1 MPEGGPTLT
10 IRAASLEAR
19 ERLRAAGVS
28 VRSAGLDAEV
38 LARHVLGWDRAAW
51 VTRADSPASP
61 AFLDAYGSAIAR
73 RAAREPVAYIVG
85 RREFFGRDF
94 AVSPAVLVPRPET
107 ELIVEWVLRT
117 VPVAPAPRI
126 VDVGTGSGAM
136 AVTLAAERP
145 EWHVL
150 GTDISPEALVVA
162 RANAETI
169 GVADRVTFVAGDLL
183 APASGPLD
191 VIVSNPPYVARRDAP
206 GMLPDVR
213 DHEPHVAL
221 FGGPDGL
228 DLPRRLLHE
237 AFAKLAPGGWLAM
250 EFGYGQAD
258 TMAEAA
264 TNAGLQVIEILSD
277 LQGIERT
284 LIARR

>member
-1 MPEGGPTLT
+1 MT
-10 IRAASLEAR
+10 IRGASLEAR
-19 ERLRAAGVS
+19 ERLRAAGIGVT
-28 VRSAGLDAEV
+28 SAGLDAEV

-51 VTRADSPASP
+51 ITRADGPASP
-61 AFLDAYGSAIAR
+61 AFLDAYGSVIAR
-73 RAAREPVAYIVG
+73 RVAREPVAYIVG
-85 RREFFGRDF
+85 RREFYGRDF

-107 ELIVEWVLRT
+107 ELIIEWVLRT
-117 VPVAPAPRI
+117 VPETPAPRV

-145 EWHVL
+145 AWHVL

-162 RANAETI
+162 RANADAL
-169 GVADRVTFVAGDLL
+169 GVGTRVTFISGDLL

-191 VIVSNPPYVARRDAP
+191 LIVSNPPYVARRDAP

-264 TNAGLQVIEILSD
+264 TAAGLQVIEILSD

-284 LIARR
+284 LIARRIT